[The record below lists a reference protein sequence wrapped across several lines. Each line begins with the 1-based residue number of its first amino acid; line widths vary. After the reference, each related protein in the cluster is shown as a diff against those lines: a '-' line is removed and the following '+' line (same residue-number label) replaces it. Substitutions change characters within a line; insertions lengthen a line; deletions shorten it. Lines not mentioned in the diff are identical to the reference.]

1 MKIKKLL
8 IILASIA
15 AQPIVSAVLNKSD
28 MDFVFNDSTSGEI
41 ASLSTQAMINTKGAA
56 DLSKGLLQIILDG
69 GFSLLLPVN

>member
-15 AQPIVSAVLNKSD
+15 AQPIVAAVLNKSD